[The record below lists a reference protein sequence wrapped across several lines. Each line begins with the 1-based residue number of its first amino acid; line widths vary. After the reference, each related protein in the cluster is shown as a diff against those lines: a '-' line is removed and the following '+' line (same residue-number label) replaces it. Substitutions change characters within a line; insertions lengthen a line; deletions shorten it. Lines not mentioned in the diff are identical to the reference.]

1 MNRAKTFFF
10 YLGTIMLLNIVVSF
24 FVFISNKFIGNLPD
38 ILFILIKG
46 AALGYIPFILA
57 SIVALQTTSNYEGTS
72 KILWRWKLTFASVY
86 ATYGIFQLIVSIYL
100 GMPLFQINEEINMF
114 LIPDHWLYS
123 IPVGTT
129 GLIAGFQVKKDKLE
143 MF

>member
-57 SIVALQTTSNYEGTS
+57 SIVALQTTSNYEGKWDSDINFQAFSKAVNELDLGNFSDAKKQSVWRVLDTS
-72 KILWRWKLTFASVY
+72 W
-86 ATYGIFQLIVSIYL
+86 
-100 GMPLFQINEEINMF
+100 
-114 LIPDHWLYS
+114 D
-123 IPVGTT
+123 
-129 GLIAGFQVKKDKLE
+129 
-143 MF
+143 